1 MNVPLT
7 VVVIIAAALLSIVGS
22 LIIFNLRSIKTC
34 VHSFAVRVDKQDI
47 QIEKAGEE
55 LKKFYADLASCKVDC
70 DRNTV
75 SKEDWVRSE
84 GFTRREIKEIA
95 GTLHRIEGKFGI
107 VEKIPEICGGIVRE
121 VITQLNNKG
130 GK

>member
-7 VVVIIAAALLSIVGS
+7 IVIALAAALLSIVGS
-22 LIIFNLRSIKTC
+22 LIILNLRAIKTC
-34 VHSFAVRVDKQDI
+34 VRSFTQRIDRQDKL
-47 QIEKAGEE
+47 IEKAGDEVKE
-55 LKKFYADLASCKVDC
+55 LTTNMAVCKVDC

-84 GFTRREIKEIA
+84 GFTRREIKDIA
-95 GTLHRIEGKFGI
+95 GTLNRIEGKFGM

-121 VITQLNNKG
+121 VVTQLNNG
-130 GK
+130 GD